1 MAAER
6 RTYQRHAVTWDAE
19 VSGDGYGPLAFEIQD
34 VCEGGVFLVPSTRAA
49 AQGLHQRR
57 LQDAWL
63 DIAVRDPISSRRR
76 IARARLVR
84 SAGDG
89 FGAAFER
96 PQPDLVNA
104 LLTIAESDLSA
115 ERQPAATAARRPQT
129 SAEQQRQYRQQ
140 LQACK
145 DLVADYLKDR
155 VETFLLQAEGALLSA
170 ADRTTSPTDQAA
182 YFGGIKMLKTHRR
195 HFGQELVAEVMVHW
209 AALGDFSIEE
219 HQENQQDGEL
229 ALVDEGEFEDWLL
242 RSEAVTRA
250 ETRAIRPL
258 RLLQRRLS
266 HSVGKPIDERS
277 NPVSPTVLCHVLAGR
292 LRTFRPDPKSKQV
305 LYPVFGKTVLNQLS
319 VLYDGIN
326 ARLRDNGI
334 LPDLEQEKLRVA
346 KVRSVPRPTREAT
359 DSPPL
364 SEEEQAGN
372 AMLDAT
378 ESSMPRPPQGLS
390 NLYRTVREL
399 FRSSRNRSDAG
410 RQASQPPGEPA
421 SPDMVMQAVA
431 RLSTDTPLQPGQTL
445 GEKLSMQLASLHP
458 DHPLHLGAEQRETV
472 DLMDQW
478 FAELRPEETD
488 EGGFF
493 RSWSRQIMPLAL
505 QEEMQHGHFLK
516 SRDLPLHRLID
527 ALDRA
532 SESLAI
538 LTGED
543 RSTLEQE
550 FSPAIQRA
558 LSSYREDPAQLEQAT
573 RLLEQS
579 ASKARRIQ
587 EAGMERVRQ
596 SCEGSQRLEQARQEV
611 ARTLARRL
619 EGKQVPEPIMELLE
633 QGWQN
638 RLVLLELRRD
648 KDPSE
653 WENSLK
659 ALDMLLRG
667 IGSPSVPRQ
676 PLQEP
681 NKLLFYVE
689 QALQRG
695 NVPADR
701 AGQVTRHLGQWLK
714 RPADSDEHPPCRPY
728 KGEKAARTREADSDL
743 PQEWLG
749 QAKLLE
755 LGDWVYFRDE
765 TGQRQPLRLAWASRR
780 RDRFVFVNRAGQ
792 KTAELT
798 LNQLARRLGEK
809 EADADSDLNAPATE
823 RRWQDMLVKMNK
835 QLTHEAT
842 HDPLTGLLNRHAM
855 ERRVRHL
862 LQRPTSERHQ
872 HVLFQIALD
881 DFKVVNH
888 KLGHGG
894 GDQVLK
900 QLGAL
905 LTERAGKRGLVARMG
920 GDEFAVLLVRSSG
933 DTGARF
939 ARELLD
945 ELQEHKFSVQKQT
958 VRVAGSIGVV
968 PFSRETHAME
978 DLLRDA
984 DNACFAAKE
993 SGGNRVHV
1001 YRPGD
1006 AEMAELRK
1014 SMDQATRVDQAL
1026 DAGLINLRCQ
1036 RIDPLQQSGWPPMY
1050 EVLMAISGDSR
1061 GAMRPDQFIPS
1072 AERFGRMPALDR
1084 WVIGEVLHWMRDNP
1098 SRLHDVDALTINLSG
1113 QTLNDV
1119 GFMDYLRQQFKQHRV
1134 TPQRICF
1141 EVTETAAVA
1150 NLSLAADMIREL
1162 KHMGCRF
1169 ALDDFGS
1176 GLSSY
1181 SYLKNLP
1188 ADYLKIDGEFI
1199 RDLGRDGSDDA
1210 MVKSIHE
1217 LSHHLGKL
1225 TVAEFV
1231 ETEQIRDRLRT
1242 IGLDYAQGYGIDMPV
1257 PLDQMGRTSGVAAS

>member
-1 MAAER
+1 MTAER
-6 RTYQRHAVTWDAE
+6 RTYHRHAVTWDAE

-34 VCEGGVFLVPSTRAA
+34 VCEGGVFLSPSTRAA
-49 AQGLHQRR
+49 AQGLRQRHLR
-57 LQDAWL
+57 DAWL
-63 DIAVRDPISSRRR
+63 SISIRDPVTSRRR
-76 IARARLVR
+76 SARARLVR
-84 SAGDG
+84 DAGDG
-89 FGAAFER
+89 FGVAFEH
-96 PQPDLVNA
+96 PQQDLINA
-104 LLTIAESDLSA
+104 LLTVAESDLSA
-115 ERQPAATAARRPQT
+115 ERQPVANTAARTQT
-129 SAEQQRQYRQQ
+129 SNDQRRRYLGL
-140 LQACK
+140 LQGCGE
-145 DLVADYLKDR
+145 LITDYLRDR
-155 VETFLLQAEGALLSA
+155 LETFLLQAEGALLAA

-182 YFGGIKMLKTHRR
+182 YFGGIKLLKNHRR
-195 HFGQELVAEVMVHW
+195 HFGSDIVTEVLQHW
-209 AALGDFSIEE
+209 GSLGHFSIEE
-219 HQENQQDGEL
+219 ERGQQEEGEL

-250 ETRAIRPL
+250 ETRAIRAL
-258 RLLQRRLS
+258 RLLQRRLA
-266 HSVGKPIDERS
+266 HAVGKPIDERS
-277 NPVSPTVLCHVLAGR
+277 NPLSPTALSHLLAHR
-292 LRTFRPDPKSKQV
+292 LRTFRPDPRCKEV
-305 LYPVFGKTVLNQLS
+305 LYPAFGKTVLNQLS

-326 ARLRDNGI
+326 ARLRENGV
-334 LPDLEQEKLRVA
+334 LPDLENEKLRVA
-346 KVRSVPRPTREAT
+346 KVQSSPAAARRQRSDQPAA
-359 DSPPL
+359 SN
-364 SEEEQAGN
+364 EEQAGN
-372 AMLDAT
+372 ALLDAT
-378 ESSMPRPPQGLS
+378 ESSPSNTTQGLGS
-390 NLYRTVREL
+390 LYRTVREL
-399 FRSSRNRSDAG
+399 FRSGRSRPDSGVPEPQQVGAPAPPDLVLEAVG
-410 RQASQPPGEPA
+410 RLGSA
-421 SPDMVMQAVA
+421 
-431 RLSTDTPLQPGQTL
+431 TPLQPGQS
-445 GEKLSMQLASLHP
+445 LSEQLAAQLAGLRP
-458 DHPLHLGAEQRETV
+458 GQPMHLAGEQRETV

-478 FAELRPEETD
+478 FSELRPEESD
-488 EGGFF
+488 EAGFF
-493 RSWSRQIMPLAL
+493 RNWSRQIMPLAL
-505 QEEMQHGHFLK
+505 QEEMRHGHFLK
-516 SRDLPLHRLID
+516 NRDLPLHRLID

-532 SESLAI
+532 TESLAT
-538 LTGED
+538 LSGGE
-543 RSTLEQE
+543 REQLEAT
-550 FSPAIQRA
+550 FSPAIRRA
-558 LSSYREDPAQLEQAT
+558 LETYRDDPSYIEEAT
-573 RLLEQS
+573 GLLEQS
-579 ASKARRIQ
+579 ANKARRIQ
-587 EAGMERVRQ
+587 EAGMERIRQ
-596 SCEGSQRLEQARQEV
+596 SCEGSQRLDQARQEV
-611 ARTLARRL
+611 ERALARRL
-619 EGKQVPEPIMELLE
+619 EGKQVPEPVLDLLD
-633 QGWQN
+633 QGWRN

-648 KDPSE
+648 KDPGE
-653 WENSLK
+653 WDNSVK

-667 IGSPSVPRQ
+667 IGSPTMPRQ
-676 PLQEP
+676 PLKEP
-681 NKLLFYVE
+681 NKLLFYIE

-695 NVPADR
+695 NVPTDR
-701 AGQVTRHLGQWLK
+701 AGQLTRQLGQWLK
-714 RPADSDEHPPCRPY
+714 RPTDSDEHPPCRLY
-728 KGEKAARTREADSDL
+728 KGEQVTALADAADDL

-765 TGQRQPLRLAWASRR
+765 AGQRQPLRLAWASRR

-798 LNQLARRLGEK
+798 LGELARRLGEK

-835 QLTHEAT
+835 QLTHEAN

-862 LQRPTSERHQ
+862 LQRPASERHQ
-872 HVLFQIALD
+872 HVLLQLALD

-900 QLGAL
+900 QLASL
-905 LTERAGKRGLVARMG
+905 LKERSGKRGLVARMG

-939 ARELLD
+939 ATELLNA
-945 ELQEHKFSVQKQT
+945 LQGRKFSAQNQS
-958 VRVAGSIGVV
+958 VRITGSIGVV
-968 PFSRETHAME
+968 PFSRETHTME

-993 SGGNRVHV
+993 AGGNRVHV

-1026 DAGLINLRCQ
+1026 DAGLISLRCQ

-1050 EVLMAISGDSR
+1050 EVLMAIAGDDR

-1084 WVIGEVLHWMRDNP
+1084 WVISEVLRWMSNNP
-1098 SRLHDVDALTINLSG
+1098 TRLHDVDALTINLSG

-1119 GFMDYLRQQFKQHRV
+1119 GFMDYLRAQFKRFRV
-1134 TPQRICF
+1134 TPQRVCF

-1150 NLSLAADMIREL
+1150 NLALAADMIRAL

-1199 RDLGRDGSDDA
+1199 RDLDRDGSDDA

-1231 ETEQIRDRLRT
+1231 ETETVRNRLRG

-1257 PLDQMGRTSGVAAS
+1257 PLDQLGNR